1 MRLLI
6 ILTLTVVNTTGC
18 MHTSENTEQLA
29 TQIVETAE
37 SLHKHHDETIDAYI
51 LSMEAAQ
58 ADIKALSTII
68 QKDQSQ
74 LTQLKKS
81 LLLLRREALINQAI
95 TDYQNK
101 AQEKVL
107 SGLDQRIEDTFW
119 PPIVAKQKVYR
130 DKADQ
135 LKLDIENHPC
145 SINISGCTSIA
156 TTNFKVILT
165 QYRDYSV
172 AAEYILHLGYEQE
185 TLIWQMAVEQYQQQ
199 LVTVKTKALET
210 LAQQD
215 NSLDISVDSLDT
227 ELLRVY
233 NNIGETINTLK
244 QEKIAINS
252 QWQVTKNALSLLA
265 QEVTQPAIWQLILD
279 GASGQTKA
287 ILTSYSE
294 TIKDK
299 VGGILGDTIGQ
310 ISGDIFAQSIN
321 VIVDN
326 ATDELA
332 NEVSDSITQ
341 VTTKLD
347 KEVDT
352 FNQQQINK

>member
-1 MRLLI
+1 MRLPI
-6 ILTLTVVNTTGC
+6 ILALTAVNTTGC

-29 TQIVETAE
+29 TQVVETAE
-37 SLHKHHDETIDAYI
+37 SLHKRHDETIDAYI

-58 ADIKALSTII
+58 ADIKALSAIV

-81 LLLLRREALINQAI
+81 LLLLRRDALVNQAI
-95 TDYQNK
+95 ADYQTK
-101 AQEKVL
+101 AQKKVF
-107 SGLDQRIEDTFW
+107 SGLDQIIEDTFW

-165 QYRDYSV
+165 RYRDYSV

-185 TLIWQMAVEQYQQQ
+185 TIIWQKAIEGYQQQ
-199 LVTVKTKALET
+199 LTIVKTKTLET

-215 NSLDISVDSLDT
+215 NSLDISVDTLDT
-227 ELLRVY
+227 ELSRVY
-233 NNIGETINTLK
+233 NNIDETIKTLK

-252 QWQVTKNALSLLA
+252 QWQVTKNALNLLA
-265 QEVTQPAIWQLILD
+265 REVTQPAIWQLILD

-299 VGGILGDTIGQ
+299 VGGIFGDTIGQ
-310 ISGDIFAQSIN
+310 ISGDIFEQSIN

-326 ATDELA
+326 AT
-332 NEVSDSITQ
+332 NEFDSALSDSIKQ
-341 VTTKLD
+341 ATTALD

>member
-1 MRLLI
+1 MRLLVPV
-6 ILTLTVVNTTGC
+6 ILAAIAATGC

-29 TQIVETAE
+29 TQVVETAE
-37 SLHKHHDETIDAYI
+37 SLHKRHDETIDAYI

-58 ADIKALSTII
+58 ADIKALSAII

-81 LLLLRREALINQAI
+81 LLLLRRDALINQAI

-107 SGLDQRIEDTFW
+107 SGLDQRIEKTFW
-119 PPIVAKQKVYR
+119 PSIVDKQKVYR
-130 DKADQ
+130 NKADNLKNQ
-135 LKLDIENHPC
+135 LVEHPC
-145 SINISGCTSIA
+145 NNAKEACSKISFENNQDLS
-156 TTNFKVILT
+156 KK
-165 QYRDYSV
+165 YRDYSV

-185 TLIWQMAVEQYQQQ
+185 TLIWQRAIERYQQQ
-199 LVTVKTKALET
+199 LAIVKIKALEA
-210 LAQQD
+210 LVEQD
-215 NSLDISVDSLDT
+215 NSFDISTDT
-227 ELLRVY
+227 LNAELNQVY
-233 NNIGETINTLK
+233 DNIGETINTLK

-252 QWQVTKNALSLLA
+252 QWQVTKDALNLLA
-265 QEVTQPAIWQLILD
+265 RDVTQPAIWQLILN

-299 VGGILGDTIGQ
+299 VGSIFGDTIGQ
-310 ISGDIFAQSIN
+310 ISGDIFKRSIN

-326 ATDELA
+326 ATNDFDNA
-332 NEVSDSITQ
+332 VSDSIKQ
-341 VTTKLD
+341 ATTKLD